1 LDGNSNHKDSKEEE
15 VMTELLK
22 YVEILSANLSAVN
35 LVKDLK
41 EYENMEDFS

>member
-1 LDGNSNHKDSKEEE
+1 
-15 VMTELLK
+15 MTKLLK

-35 LVKDLK
+35 LVEDLE